1 MEKINVILD
10 CDTGIDDA
18 LAILLALR
26 SDRINLV
33 GICACAGN
41 TVLRNAYI
49 NSKRM
54 VKLLDREDVPV
65 VCGSRGPLVRELEL
79 ADDVHGS
86 DGFGGIAEQFDK
98 KYGFDLAKAE
108 ADYEKALVED
118 DVVEFVKDTVE
129 KYDDV
134 VLVTIGPMTNL
145 AKTLKKYPESFAKL
159 SRIVSMGGSYKRGGN
174 VTEHAEFNYWVDPDA
189 AAYVYENSPV
199 KIEMV
204 GLDVTHQILLSRE
217 RLEDLKKINSYLGDF
232 VEEITDFY
240 FEFYMEKNGIAG
252 CVMHDPLTFGHL
264 IDDDILNG
272 ELVRIGID
280 TTDEKRGKCVVQEGE
295 PNALV
300 FIEADEDRFFKTLNK
315 AMEEN

>member
-26 SDRINLV
+26 SEKINLV

-41 TVLRNAYI
+41 TVLKNAYI

-54 VKLLDREDVPV
+54 VKLLDREDIPV
-65 VCGSRGPLVRELEL
+65 ICGSRGPLVRSLEL
-79 ADDVHGS
+79 ADEVHGS
-86 DGFGGIAEQFDK
+86 DGFGGIGESFDQ

-108 ADYEKALVED
+108 AEYEKALIED

-129 KYDDV
+129 KYEDV

-159 SRIVSMGGSYKRGGN
+159 NRIVSMGGSYKRGGN

-189 AAYVYENSPV
+189 ADYVYKNSPV
-199 KIEMV
+199 KVEMV
-204 GLDVTHQILLSRE
+204 GLDVTHQILLTRE
-217 RLEDLKKINSYLGDF
+217 RLEKLKQLNPHLGGF
-232 VEEITDFY
+232 IEEITDFY
-240 FEFYMEKNGIAG
+240 FGFYMEKNGIAG
-252 CVMHDPLTFGHL
+252 CVMHDPLTFAHI
-264 IDDDILNG
+264 IDDDILSG
-272 ELVRIGID
+272 EAICIGID
-280 TTDEKRGKCVVQEGE
+280 TSDEKRGKSFKEDGKE
-295 PNALV
+295 NSLV
-300 FIEADEDRFFKTLNK
+300 FIDADEDRFFEVLNK
-315 AMEEN
+315 AIRK